1 MSQGRGGWLR
11 EVPVEAIQPGA
22 YQPRQEMDEERLKE
36 LASSIA
42 QHGVIQPILVRPRAD
57 GFELVAGERRWRA
70 AAMAGLR
77 TVPAVVREMD
87 DREAAMAA
95 LLENLQ
101 REDLH
106 FFEEAE
112 GYARLLA
119 EFGLTQED
127 LARQVGKSQSA
138 IANKLRLLRLSPEC
152 REIISREILSERHA
166 RALLAL
172 PDEKSQKKAL
182 ELCVRHGWT
191 VRQLEG
197 YIERQLKGKAPKPRR
212 RGVVRDV
219 RILVNEFRRAVQRL
233 KEQGFSVVMEEAVED
248 GKVRVAIEIDLQA
261 SGQRG
266 ARR

>member
-1 MSQGRGGWLR
+1 MSGQGWLR
-11 EVPVEAIQPGA
+11 EIPLEAIVPGV
-22 YQPRQEMDEERLKE
+22 YQPRQEMEEESLRE
-36 LASSIA
+36 LAGSIA
-42 QHGVIQPILVRPRAD
+42 QHGVIQPILVRPRAER
-57 GFELVAGERRWRA
+57 FELVAGERRWRA

-77 TVPAVVREMD
+77 TIPAVVREMD

-119 EFGLTQED
+119 EFGLTQEE

-138 IANKLRLLRLSPEC
+138 IANKLRLLRLSPEA
-152 REIISREILSERHA
+152 RQIISREILSERHA

-172 PDEKSQKKAL
+172 PDERGQKKAIQ
-182 ELCVRHGWT
+182 LCVQHGWT

-197 YIERQLKGKAPKPRR
+197 YIERQLQEKARKPKRQ
-212 RGVVRDV
+212 GVVRDV
-219 RILVNEFRRAVQRL
+219 RILVNEFRRTVQLLKERGFAVQ
-233 KEQGFSVVMEEAVED
+233 MEEAVED
-248 GKVRVAIEIDLQA
+248 GRVRLEIEIDLSALA
-261 SGQRG
+261 SRE
-266 ARR
+266 AKR